1 MLYVLESPRA
11 FFKKIKSRNFRTD
24 NYFSKRFFYLYAR
37 TQKLQNSRS
46 ILRFDSF
53 VYELFTKIDRF
64 VFGFKKKMMIVFLL
78 NFCKIKIIT
87 GKPNPNLKPLP

>member
-64 VFGFKKKMMIVFLL
+64 VFGFLKKNDDCFFIEFL
-78 NFCKIKIIT
+78 
-87 GKPNPNLKPLP
+87 